1 MGVRRPARDEALADG
16 SQKATRL
23 ACNRSGMTCSGQRM
37 GRGGVVPGDG
47 GADPGTPPPPPPPRS
62 SLLVSAERDS
72 CSDTHLAA
80 ALSASTFV
88 TTCDNRWR
96 RPEALVIYLSVYR
109 CGDETR
115 LVILL
120 FLIQI

>member
-1 MGVRRPARDEALADG
+1 
-16 SQKATRL
+16 
-23 ACNRSGMTCSGQRM
+23 M

-47 GADPGTPPPPPPPRS
+47 GADPALPRS

-72 CSDTHLAA
+72 CSNTHLAA

-120 FLIQI
+120 LLIQI